1 MGEIVITLLRT
12 LIVFIVLLLLFR
24 LMGKK
29 ELGEISLLDIIVS
42 LMIAEL
48 AVISI
53 EDIKISMIRALSP
66 IFLLIL
72 LQVTLETFGV
82 KSQKF
87 RKIVEGTPVML
98 IDNGKLIEENL
109 RKHKYTLDDILFQL
123 RQAEIA
129 DISEVEYAVLE
140 RSGKLSIFKRGNS
153 QFTLPLILDGII
165 QENNIKIL
173 KRTKEWLLTELQ
185 KRGYNQIENIFYCS
199 YMNEEFHIQKK
210 DQNERV

>member
-53 EDIKISMIRALSP
+53 EDINISMIRALSP

-72 LQVTLETFGV
+72 LQVTLETFGI
-82 KSQKF
+82 KSQQF
-87 RKIVEGTPVML
+87 RKVVEGTPVML

-140 RSGKLSIFKRGNS
+140 RSGKLSIFKKGNS
-153 QFTLPLILDGII
+153 HFTLPLILDGII
-165 QENNIKIL
+165 QENNLKIL

-185 KRGYNQIENIFYCS
+185 NRGHNQIENIFYCS
-199 YMNEEFHIQKK
+199 YMNEEFHIQEK
-210 DQNERV
+210 DQNRRV

>member
-1 MGEIVITLLRT
+1 
-12 LIVFIVLLLLFR
+12 
-24 LMGKK
+24 MGKK

-53 EDIKISMIRALSP
+53 EDINISMIRALSP

-82 KSQKF
+82 KSQQF
-87 RKIVEGTPVML
+87 RKVVEGTPVML

-109 RKHKYTLDDILFQL
+109 RKHEYTLDDILFQL

>member
-1 MGEIVITLLRT
+1 
-12 LIVFIVLLLLFR
+12 
-24 LMGKK
+24 MGKK

>member
-1 MGEIVITLLRT
+1 MDEIVITLLRT
-12 LIVFIVLLLLFR
+12 LIVFIVLLMLFR

-53 EDIKISMIRALSP
+53 EDINISMIRALSP

-72 LQVTLETFGV
+72 LQVTLETFGI
-82 KSQKF
+82 KSQPF

-199 YMNEEFHIQKK
+199 YMNEEFHIQEKE
-210 DQNERV
+210 QNGRV

>member
-53 EDIKISMIRALSP
+53 EDINISMIRALSP
-66 IFLLIL
+66 IFLLIF
-72 LQVTLETFGV
+72 LQVTLETFGL
-82 KSQKF
+82 KSQRF

-140 RSGKLSIFKRGNS
+140 RSGKLSIFQKGSS
-153 QFTLPLILDGII
+153 QFTLPLILDGIV

-185 KRGYNQIENIFYCS
+185 KKGYNQVENIFYCS
-199 YMNEEFHIQKK
+199 YMNEEFHIQEK
-210 DQNERV
+210 DQV